1 MRVGL
6 PYLTQYSTTG
16 KAPYPRKMLTSHK
29 EPLKL
34 QLLPEKLAK
43 RIPVLGSNQSILL
56 EDKTAFAKF
65 LCPDLSWRWYI
76 IEYDG
81 ENTFFGIIMAGEQ
94 AIAGEFTLSELESLE
109 FSGINNDKSGVEF
122 DKHFQPT
129 TLRELVKTEPSIRQM
144 LQKSGLDLVDLDL

>member
-1 MRVGL
+1 MKAGL
-6 PYLTQYSTTG
+6 PCLTQYPTTG
-16 KAPYPRKMLTSHK
+16 KASHTRKVLTSHK

-34 QLLPEKLAK
+34 QLLPETLAK
-43 RIPVLGSNQSILL
+43 RIPALGSNQSILL
-56 EDKTAFAKF
+56 EDKTAFVKF

-81 ENTFFGIIMAGEQ
+81 DNTFFGSVMAGEQ
-94 AIAGEFTLSELESLE
+94 AITGQFTLSELESLE
-109 FSGINNDKSGVEF
+109 FGGINNDKSGVEF

-129 TLRELVKTEPSIRQM
+129 TLRELVKTEPSIGQM